1 MTAKPD
7 ARYTPEEYLKM
18 EREAACKSE
27 YFNGE
32 IFAMAGASRKHNLIT
47 MSISSGL
54 YQQLRKKG
62 CEVYANDMRVKVS
75 STGLYTYPDI
85 VVVCNPP
92 LFDDVLSDT
101 LLNPDVIVEVLS
113 QFTEAYDRGD
123 KFQNYRVLPSLSE
136 YVMVHQDTRHV
147 EHYARQPDSSWRFL
161 EYFKPGDV
169 FEIRSIGCE
178 LKLEDIYEKVD
189 ISGKEDVKQ

>member
-1 MTAKPD
+1 MTAK
-7 ARYTPEEYLKM
+7 ANGRYTPEEYINM
-18 EREAACKSE
+18 EREAAFKSE

-85 VVVCNPP
+85 VVVCSPP
-92 LFDDVLSDT
+92 VFDDALSDT

-113 QFTEAYDRGD
+113 ESTEAYDRGV
-123 KFQNYRVLPSLSE
+123 KFQNYRALPSLSE
-136 YVMVHQDTRHV
+136 YILVHQDTRHV
-147 EHYARQPDSSWRFL
+147 EHYARQPDNSWRFL
-161 EYFKPGDV
+161 EYLKPEDS

-189 ISGKEDVKQ
+189 MTGKEDEKQ